1 MTTILGRRIRA
12 AAATAAVAI
21 VALSGGAVLTPASA
35 RPSSQSV
42 AEIEGSGSSWAAN
55 AINQWIADVTQQG
68 LQVVYTADGS
78 AQGRQDFALKTVD
91 FADSDIGYQ
100 GRDPLTGA
108 VDTSLGRKFAY
119 IPVVA
124 GGTSFPYHI
133 VVAGQ
138 LDRTLRLSGLTLAKI
153 FTNQITNWD
162 NPEITKDNNG
172 HALPS
177 LPIIPV
183 VHSEGSGDTAQF
195 SEYLATVYPSLWK
208 AFSGVD
214 ALTEYWP
221 RKGSQ
226 VAQDGSSGVINY
238 ITSGA
243 ANGAIGFDEYSYALG
258 ANYPVAKIEN
268 TAGYFTL
275 PTQYNVAVALTQAK
289 INYDKSS
296 PDYLLQTLNKVY
308 VYNDP
313 RTYPLSSYS
322 YGIIPTAGNDSRETT
337 AKRQAMA
344 DFFDFSVCQGQA
356 QIGPIGY
363 SSLPIN
369 LVEAAFK
376 QIQLLHSADKGV
388 VVAQNSVSACHNPT
402 FIAGQPDKNYLA
414 EIAPYPPACDKAGQG
429 PCTTANTGTGPKPTA
444 TPTPTP
450 SSSKKGGGGKSGSK
464 GGGGSS
470 GSTPSSGSGGT
481 TPTAQP
487 SVNPTTGQTEPAAG
501 SSADP
506 SSAAQVYADPQN
518 VGAGQGGGVSAPLV
532 LLAAVILLAVVLI
545 PPYLARYLRRRGA
558 GGS

>member
-1 MTTILGRRIRA
+1 
-12 AAATAAVAI
+12 
-21 VALSGGAVLTPASA
+21 
-35 RPSSQSV
+35 
-42 AEIEGSGSSWAAN
+42 
-55 AINQWIADVTQQG
+55 
-68 LQVVYTADGS
+68 
-78 AQGRQDFALKTVD
+78 
-91 FADSDIGYQ
+91 
-100 GRDPLTGA
+100 
-108 VDTSLGRKFAY
+108 
-119 IPVVA
+119 VA

-133 VVAGQ
+133 VVAGR
-138 LDRTLRLSGLTLAKI
+138 LVRNLRLSGLTLAKI

-177 LPIIPV
+177 TPIIPV

-195 SEYLATVYPSLWK
+195 SEYLATVYPSLWR

-289 INYDKSS
+289 IDYDRSS
-296 PDYLLQTLNKVY
+296 PDYLLQKLNKVY
-308 VYNDP
+308 VYKDP

-322 YGIIPTAGNDSRETT
+322 YGIIPTASNDSRETT

-369 LVEAAFK
+369 LVEAAFR
-376 QIQLLHSADKGV
+376 QIQLLHKADRGV
-388 VVAQNSVSACHNPT
+388 VVTQNSVVQCHNPT

-414 EIAPYPPACDKAGQG
+414 EIAPYPPSCDKAGQG

-450 SSSKKGGGGKSGSK
+450 SASKGSKGKSGDKAGGGGPTTKGGGTSTTQASANPSDGATKPGQ
-464 GGGGSS
+464 GG
-470 GSTPSSGSGGT
+470 PS
-481 TPTAQP
+481 
-487 SVNPTTGQTEPAAG
+487 AG
-501 SSADP
+501 SSP
-506 SSAAQVYADPQN
+506 VAQVYADPQM

-532 LLAAVILLAVVLI
+532 SLAAALLLAVVLL
-545 PPYLARYLRRRGA
+545 PPYLARYWRRRGA
-558 GGS
+558 GGK

>member
-1 MTTILGRRIRA
+1 
-12 AAATAAVAI
+12 
-21 VALSGGAVLTPASA
+21 
-35 RPSSQSV
+35 
-42 AEIEGSGSSWAAN
+42 
-55 AINQWIADVTQQG
+55 
-68 LQVVYTADGS
+68 
-78 AQGRQDFALKTVD
+78 
-91 FADSDIGYQ
+91 
-100 GRDPLTGA
+100 
-108 VDTSLGRKFAY
+108 
-119 IPVVA
+119 
-124 GGTSFPYHI
+124 
-133 VVAGQ
+133 
-138 LDRTLRLSGLTLAKI
+138 
-153 FTNQITNWD
+153 
-162 NPEITKDNNG
+162 
-172 HALPS
+172 
-177 LPIIPV
+177 
-183 VHSEGSGDTAQF
+183 
-195 SEYLATVYPSLWK
+195 
-208 AFSGVD
+208 
-214 ALTEYWP
+214 
-221 RKGSQ
+221 
-226 VAQDGSSGVINY
+226 VINY